1 MIHRLA
7 GECLATSESIQA
19 AANLM
24 KSVHARYVVVAV
36 PDSVLSAL
44 RALIATLPTSD
55 ETAFSSLLDDL
66 VERLTALS
74 LAAGDAAREPIEALQ
89 QSALAARL
97 LREDGDRAR
106 ATLYTQAS
114 RCVAVIV
121 AAAIGDGALVVDP
134 QRFLVCHGERLH
146 ASPTAPTTLHRT
158 ELTLRAALEDASTLV
173 IAGGVGQWMADSG
186 PAWLGSGGAD
196 YSATTIA
203 AAVGATSVTLWNIHA
218 GLYSADPEWVAGA
231 TRLDQLNYREAA
243 ELSFFTRNLL
253 HPRALQPASG
263 NGIPVHIRSSERPE
277 SPGTVIDSRMSAGD
291 HPVKLV
297 SAVLRQT
304 LISVEGRGL
313 VGKSDIASRMFRS
326 LSQHGITPTMISQA
340 SSQASICIAVDAR
353 DASAAEVAL
362 KQTFRME
369 ISHGDVEEISVQPD
383 VALLAIIGLGMAQS
397 PGIAGRMMSAL
408 GGAGLN
414 LLAIAQGSSE
424 LNITVALLER
434 DAEQAVRTVH
444 DALVSGVDAGG
455 APRMHTRIITQ
466 SVRAFAPAT
475 VANIGPGFDI
485 LGLALEGKGDIV
497 VAERIEGDQIR
508 ILEITG
514 DDGRLPMEADDNTA
528 GIAARETLR
537 LAGQKL
543 GIGLR
548 VFKGMPIG
556 SGLGSSAASAA
567 AAAMAVNLLLGN
579 PLRRIQLVDAC
590 VEAETAVAGRH
601 ADNVAPAIL
610 GGLIMVRGV
619 DPLDVQRLPVPEGLL
634 VVVTTPEF
642 ELSTRLARG
651 ALPAQVPLGAMVR
664 NSANL
669 ATFITAC
676 YSADLSALASS
687 VVDEVVTPARA
698 ALIPGA
704 NDVIRSARRAGAL
717 ASSISGSGPSIFALC
732 DARGTAQEVGV
743 AMQQAFARAGLSSS
757 VMISSADCPGA
768 GRA

>member
-7 GECLATSESIQA
+7 GECLATSEAVTIAAALMRDVDARHVVVSLPEPVLQSLRTLIQA
-19 AANLM
+19 
-24 KSVHARYVVVAV
+24 
-36 PDSVLSAL
+36 
-44 RALIATLPTSD
+44 IPTSPD
-55 ETAFSSLLDDL
+55 GEFNALLDTL
-66 VERLTALS
+66 IERLHALAPS
-74 LAAGDAAREPIEALQ
+74 PAPSVQEAIDRLQHSASAARV
-89 QSALAARL
+89 

-106 ATLYTQAS
+106 ATLYTQATHA
-114 RCVAVIV
+114 VAVMT
-121 AAAIGDGALVVDP
+121 AAAFGQGAVVVDP
-134 QRFLVCHGERLH
+134 QTFLVCHGDRLH

-158 ELTLRAALEDASTLV
+158 ELTLRSALEDASTLI
-173 IAGGVGQWMADSG
+173 IAGGVGRWQSDGG

-196 YSATTIA
+196 YTATTVA
-203 AAVGATSVTLWNIHA
+203 AAVGATGVTLWNLHA
-218 GLYSADPEWVAGA
+218 GLFSADQQWVHSAS
-231 TRLDQLNYREAA
+231 RLAQLNYREAA

-253 HPRALQPASG
+253 HPRALQPASAR
-263 NGIPVHIRSSERPE
+263 GIPVHIRSSADPE
-277 SPGTVIDSRMSAGD
+277 AQGTVIDSRMSETEQ
-291 HPVKLV
+291 PVKLV

-304 LISVEGRGL
+304 LISVEGRGMA
-313 VGKSDIASRMFRS
+313 GKSDIASRMFRS

-340 SSQASICIAVDAR
+340 SSQASICIAVEAR

-397 PGIAGRMMSAL
+397 PGIAGRMMAAL
-408 GGAGLN
+408 GAANLN

-424 LNITVALLER
+424 LNITVALLES
-434 DAEQAVRTVH
+434 DAETAVQTLHTALVEGRSTHDTPAVRTRI
-444 DALVSGVDAGG
+444 VS
-455 APRMHTRIITQ
+455 Q

-475 VANIGPGFDI
+475 VANIGPGFDV

-497 VAERIEGDQIR
+497 VAERIDGDDVR
-508 ILEITG
+508 VLEITG
-514 DDGRLPMEADDNTA
+514 DQGRLPLETDDNTA

-548 VFKGMPIG
+548 VHKGMPIG

-579 PLRRIQLVDAC
+579 PLRRIQLVEAC

-619 DPLDVQRLPVPEGLL
+619 DPLDLQRLPVPEGLL
-634 VVVTTPEF
+634 VVVTTPDF

-651 ALPAQVPLGAMVR
+651 ALPAQVPLSAMVR

-669 ATFITAC
+669 ASFITAC
-676 YSADLSALASS
+676 YSADLTTLSSS
-687 VVDEVVTPARA
+687 VVDDVVTPARA

-704 NDVIRSARRAGAL
+704 GDVIRSARRAGAL

-732 DARGTAQEVGV
+732 DARATAQDVGA
-743 AMQQAFARAGLSSS
+743 AMQHAFAQAGLSSS
-757 VMISSADCPGA
+757 VIISSADCPGA